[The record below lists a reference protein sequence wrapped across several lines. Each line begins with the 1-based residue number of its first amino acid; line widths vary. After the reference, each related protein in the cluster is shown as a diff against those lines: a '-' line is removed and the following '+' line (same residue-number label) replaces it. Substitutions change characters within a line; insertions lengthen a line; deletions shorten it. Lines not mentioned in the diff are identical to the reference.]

1 MPTVLAKLGII
12 KENKDFGNKNSNP
25 TTMAQM
31 EAQCL
36 PYWPSM
42 GVKNEKQ
49 KREILTITISDF
61 YVQIYKKATQ
71 ETLKGGLQYF

>member
-1 MPTVLAKLGII
+1 MPTVLAKLGIM

-25 TTMAQM
+25 TTM
-31 EAQCL
+31 EQCL

-49 KREILTITISDF
+49 KGKS
-61 YVQIYKKATQ
+61 
-71 ETLKGGLQYF
+71 

>member
-1 MPTVLAKLGII
+1 MPTVLAKLGIM

-25 TTMAQM
+25 TTMAQV

-42 GVKNEKQ
+42 GVKNERQ
-49 KREILTITISDF
+49 KGKS
-61 YVQIYKKATQ
+61 
-71 ETLKGGLQYF
+71 

>member
-1 MPTVLAKLGII
+1 MPTVLAKLGIM

-25 TTMAQM
+25 TTMAQV

-42 GVKNEKQ
+42 GVKMKSK
-49 KREILTITISDF
+49 KREILTTTISDF
-61 YVQIYKKATQ
+61 YVQIHKEATQ